1 MKLFFRRLILH
12 YLRLLAK
19 IQLQKIRLIQKIKGS
34 PLVIIGIT
42 GSAGKTSTLNLLQ
55 TVLSTKYITKT
66 NSGSNS
72 ESGIPLNILGLSPK
86 NYSILDWLRLCLLSP
101 LMLLINWRT
110 YQIYLVEMGIDGPDS
125 PQNMSYLLSILKPNI
140 SIFLNVSPV
149 HSHNFDT
156 KISNNIT
163 GKARLEQITSLIAN
177 EKAKIV
183 NQLSFRD
190 SAIINTFDPAVVAST
205 QTTLAQKYTI
215 GTDSSSYFQI
225 ISAKSDS
232 KSFTLHYRLQKQKH
246 QLQLKSVAL
255 PLDYT
260 VSIASSLIVASI
272 LDIPQI
278 TAINSLTNHLRL
290 PPSRNS
296 LLIGINQST
305 IIDSSYNSSPL
316 SCSQMLELLNNYP
329 SPKIAVLG
337 DMRELG
343 QQSAYFH
350 HQIGL
355 QALKSANTII
365 TIGPETKTHFPQN
378 SKIHSFNFW
387 WQAADWLKKNLPQK
401 STILV
406 KGSQNTIYLEE
417 LVKSLIP
424 ASKLNNYLSN
434 QLICRQS
441 KYWQKLKDDFKK
453 ANS

>member
-1 MKLFFRRLILH
+1 MKPFFSLIVLH

-19 IQLQKIRLIQKIKGS
+19 IQLLKIRLIQKIKGS
-34 PLVIIGIT
+34 PLVIVGIT
-42 GSAGKTSTLNLLQ
+42 GSAGKTSTLNLLE
-55 TVLSTKYITKT
+55 TVLSSDFSLKT

-72 ESGIPLNILGLSPK
+72 ESGIPLNILGLTPH
-86 NYSILDWLRLCLLSP
+86 NYSIFDWLRLCLLSP
-101 LMLLINWRT
+101 LMLLVNWRS

-125 PQNMSYLLSILKPNI
+125 PKNMSYLLSILKPHI
-140 SIFLNVSPV
+140 SIFLNVSLV

-156 KISNNIT
+156 KISNSIT
-163 GKARLEQITSLIAN
+163 SKARIDQITSLIAN
-177 EKAKIV
+177 EKAKII
-183 NQLSFRD
+183 NQLSFRG

-246 QLQLKSVAL
+246 QLQLNSVAL

-260 VSIASSLIVASI
+260 VSLASSLIVASI
-272 LDIPQI
+272 LKIPQL

-296 LLIGINQST
+296 LIPGINQST

-316 SCSQMLELLNNYP
+316 SCSQMLNLLSHYP

-343 QQSAYFH
+343 QQSSYFH

-355 QALKSANTII
+355 QALKSADSII
-365 TIGPETKTHFPQN
+365 TIGPETKTHFPKN
-378 SKIHSFNFW
+378 SKIHSFSFW
-387 WQAADWLKKNLPQK
+387 WQASAWLKKNLPQK

-417 LVKSLIP
+417 LVKEL
-424 ASKLNNYLSN
+424 LNNKSDIPKL
-434 QLICRQS
+434 CRQS
-441 KYWQKLKDDFKK
+441 PYWLKVKNNFKK

>member
-1 MKLFFRRLILH
+1 MKLYFSLAVLH

-34 PLVIIGIT
+34 PLMIIGIT

-55 TVLSTKYITKT
+55 VVLSSKYSIKT

-86 NYSILDWLRLCLLSP
+86 NYSFWDWLRLCLFSP
-101 LMLLINWRT
+101 IMLLFNWRSF
-110 YQIYLVEMGIDGPDS
+110 QLYLVEMGIDGPD
-125 PQNMSYLLSILKPNI
+125 PPKNMSYLLSILKPNI

-149 HSHNFDT
+149 HSHNFDA
-156 KISNNIT
+156 KISNNT
-163 GKARLEQITSLIAN
+163 TSKARLEQITSLIAN
-177 EKAKIV
+177 EKAKII
-183 NQLSFRD
+183 NQLSFKD
-190 SAIINTFDPAVVAST
+190 SAVINTLDPAVVRST

-215 GTDSSSYFQI
+215 GTDSASYFQI
-225 ISAKSDS
+225 LSAKSDPQ
-232 KSFTLHYRLQKQKH
+232 SFTLSYRINKQKH
-246 QLQLKSVAL
+246 QLRLDSVAL
-255 PLDYT
+255 PHDYT
-260 VSIASSLIVASI
+260 ISLASTLISASI
-272 LDIPQI
+272 LNIPQ
-278 TAINSLTNHLRL
+278 TEAINSIKSNLRL

-296 LLIGINQST
+296 VFAGINQST

-316 SCSQMLELLNNYP
+316 SCTQMLQLLTSYP

-343 QQSAYFH
+343 HQSAFFH

-355 QALKSANTII
+355 LAIKSADLIVTV
-365 TIGPETKTHFPQN
+365 GPETKTHFPKN
-378 SKIHSFNFW
+378 SKIHSFDYW
-387 WQAADWLKKNLPQK
+387 WQAAKWLNVNLPEK

-424 ASKLNNYLSN
+424 TSKLDNYLSN
-434 QLICRQS
+434 HLICRQS
-441 KYWQKLKDDFKK
+441 NYWLKVKNDFKK
-453 ANS
+453 SH